1 MLPVSKQPTVEA
13 IEAELTAYKHFQSAY
28 LQKERPLPKIPQQ
41 PGEPSSLV
49 IVFGLPIQFTLIISG
64 WIAKKAYL
72 RALRIWVARKRV
84 ALDGIDFERA
94 SCGLNK
100 ALTELGLS
108 LLAVR
113 EHNGA
118 MEVLASPSVS
128 AQYDLRPQPS
138 PLVCPGCY
146 PRSYGG
152 MCGVRRYGPEV
163 LGGFHVA
170 SPSNEVDPGC
180 GVFFSTQGAGLTKRF
195 RPTPLGAAE
204 LRR

>member
-1 MLPVSKQPTVEA
+1 MLPVSKQPTVEV
-13 IEAELTAYKHFQSAY
+13 IEAELTAYKRFQSAY

-113 EHNGA
+113 EHTGA
-118 MEVLASPSVS
+118 I
-128 AQYDLRPQPS
+128 D
-138 PLVCPGCY
+138 C
-146 PRSYGG
+146 
-152 MCGVRRYGPEV
+152 
-163 LGGFHVA
+163 
-170 SPSNEVDPGC
+170 
-180 GVFFSTQGAGLTKRF
+180 
-195 RPTPLGAAE
+195 
-204 LRR
+204 LRRSWQVHPCPHNTTFGLSPRLWYALVVIPEATEACAEYEGMARKFSAGFTWPPPRMRLTQVVAYFFRRKEQV